1 MMKKNSKNKP
11 YLMLFFVILLV
22 ICDLL
27 FLYFI
32 KYHNQNLNLNE
43 FNFKNIGNVINLF
56 FSLLLIFGIV
66 VDFYREN
73 LVLKNNSFLFFLAL
87 TQIFLVSA
95 YISTMMPYLFKG
107 KYFLGQNA
115 NRLFITSLFTLYSFA
130 NFVSIFIVWHLILK
144 IKNLIVLRSMF
155 NSALLMLLILAI
167 VFFYILKKES
177 WYSNNL
183 SNLKVNNIGVVLG
196 AAVWSNN
203 KPSPTLSARV
213 DKAIELYESGKLSQ
227 IYLTG
232 SNAPGELTESEVALN
247 YVKSLGKKI
256 PNIFLEKK
264 STSTIE
270 QIEFIK
276 KKLLL
281 NSNNRVIV
289 ISDGY
294 HLVRVQEIGKFQN
307 IKFKV
312 IPSGLKQSF
321 ETSYYNKIREALA
334 LTVFWFFAI

>member
-27 FLYFI
+27 FLYFV
-32 KYHNQNLNLNE
+32 KYHNQNLNINE

-56 FSLLLIFGIV
+56 FTLLLIFGVV

-95 YISTMMPYLFKG
+95 YISTLMPHLFKG

-115 NRLFITSLFTLYSFA
+115 NRLFITSLFTLYCFA

-155 NSALLMLLILAI
+155 NSALLMLLMLAM

-177 WYSNNL
+177 GYSNNL

-213 DKAIELYESGKLSQ
+213 DKAIELYEKGKLSQ

-247 YVKSLGKKI
+247 YVKSLGKNI
-256 PNIFLEKK
+256 PNIFLEKE

>member
-27 FLYFI
+27 FLYFV
-32 KYHNQNLNLNE
+32 KYHNQNLNINE

-56 FSLLLIFGIV
+56 FTLLLIFGIV

-177 WYSNNL
+177 WYSNKL

-213 DKAIELYESGKLSQ
+213 DKAIELYEKGKLSQ

-247 YVKSLGKKI
+247 YVKSLGKNI
-256 PNIFLEKK
+256 PNIFLEKE

>member
-1 MMKKNSKNKP
+1 MVKKNSQNKS
-11 YLMLFFVILLV
+11 YLMMLFVILLV
-22 ICDLL
+22 ICDLF
-27 FLYFI
+27 FLYFV
-32 KYHNQNLNLNE
+32 KYHNQNLTLTE
-43 FNFKNIGNVINLF
+43 FNLKNIGNVINLF
-56 FSLLLIFGIV
+56 FALLLILGIL

-73 LVLKNNSFLFFLAL
+73 QVLKYKPFLFFLVL

-95 YISTMMPYLFKG
+95 YISTLIPNLFKG

-115 NRLFITSLFTLYSFA
+115 NRLFVTSLFTLYSFT

-155 NSALLMLLILAI
+155 NSSLLMLLILVM

-177 WYSNNL
+177 GYSNNL
-183 SNLKVNNIGVVLG
+183 SNLKVNDIGVVLG

-203 KPSPTLSARV
+203 KPSPSLSARV
-213 DKAIELYESGKLSQ
+213 DKAIELYERKKISK

-247 YVKSLGKKI
+247 YIKSLGKNI

-264 STSTIE
+264 STSTID

-281 NSNNRVIV
+281 KSNNSVIV

-321 ETSYYNKIREALA
+321 ETSIYNKIREALA